1 MKRRPECTSNA
12 KGVAISCT
20 IAAAL
25 IAAAV
30 AAISLTGPP
39 LSEPTPLGGPS
50 FDYFGRQKA
59 TSAHYAEIDDR
70 IAQEIR
76 LSIEASRTPP
86 SDDEAGSSDA
96 PPLHI
101 STNLYEFDLPEYWRD
116 RVDVV
121 YDSKDSVSIY
131 AKGLP
136 DVPIAAVT
144 VNRSASAIET
154 GSAES
159 ALVYSKSNKQGQ
171 RIELR
176 MTNFVWLVF
185 SETRTGAVEPE
196 GWQAKLLDPALA
208 KKMVSLQVL
217 GKSTVSDIA
226 LSGQT
231 DKRETEAF
239 AGWNNAANAII
250 PTISVK

>member
-1 MKRRPECTSNA
+1 MKRKHEHAGNA
-12 KGVAISCT
+12 RGVAISCSL
-20 IAAAL
+20 AAAL
-25 IAAAV
+25 IAVAV

-39 LSEPTPLGGPS
+39 PAEPTPLGGPS
-50 FDYFGRQKA
+50 FDYFGKQKA
-59 TSAHYAEIDDR
+59 ASTRYAEIDDR
-70 IAQEIR
+70 IAEETR
-76 LSIEASRTPP
+76 RSTKASRAL
-86 SDDEAGSSDA
+86 SADDEAASPDA

-101 STNLYEFDLPEYWRD
+101 STALYEFDLPEYWRD

-121 YDSKDSVSIY
+121 YGDKDSVSIY
-131 AKGLP
+131 AKGLT

-144 VNRSASAIET
+144 VNGSASAIET
-154 GSAES
+154 GNAES

-176 MTNFVWLVF
+176 MTNFAWLVF

-196 GWQAKLLDPALA
+196 GWQEKLLDPALA

-217 GKSTVSDIA
+217 GKNTASDA
-226 LSGQT
+226 ASPKQA
-231 DKRETEAF
+231 DRRERGAF
-239 AGWNNAANAII
+239 DGWNNAANAII